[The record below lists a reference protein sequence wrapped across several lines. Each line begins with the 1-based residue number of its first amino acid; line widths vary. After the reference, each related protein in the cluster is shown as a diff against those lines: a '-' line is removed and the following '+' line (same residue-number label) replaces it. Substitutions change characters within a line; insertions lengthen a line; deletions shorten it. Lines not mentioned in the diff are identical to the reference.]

1 MATIGG
7 ARAIHRENDLGSLEN
22 GKLADI
28 VIVETKSVNMNPIYD
43 PYSALVYSANAS
55 NVDTVIVNGK
65 VIVEDKEI
73 KTVDY
78 KKVIKDITEF
88 KKKVEEVAKTL

>member
-1 MATIGG
+1 M
-7 ARAIHRENDLGSLEN
+7 LQ
-22 GKLADI
+22 
-28 VIVETKSVNMNPIYD
+28 KSVNMNPIYD

-78 KKVIKDITEF
+78 KKIINDITEF